1 MKEDGDEQASPS
13 PATNRTYEGR
23 QEGEQGGG
31 WAKKGDE
38 ARSHVVIERA
48 VMTTLLEMSMEGGM
62 AQGEEGGT
70 RKKRSGNFP
79 RSHRDNICLD
89 ASTGAY
95 MFTVYT

>member
-1 MKEDGDEQASPS
+1 MSKQAPLPPQIERMKAGRKA
-13 PATNRTYEGR
+13 NRAAGLKRGT
-23 QEGEQGGG
+23 
-31 WAKKGDE
+31 
-38 ARSHVVIERA
+38 RSHVVIERA

-79 RSHRDNICLD
+79 RSHRDNICPD